1 MESVDEMP
9 LRAANVGRVS
19 DPKDKKKSD
28 KSRQARSVS
37 EQHDDNRAEITAH
50 GWLEAGSYED
60 EESAS
65 RFARKDRPDWLRLLA
80 DIEAD
85 LFDVV
90 VFWESSRGS
99 RKLGEWIDFLDLCRE
114 HKTLIHITT
123 HRHTYDV
130 ANRRDRKAL
139 VEDGVD
145 NEDESEKTSERVRR
159 HLKANKLAGMP
170 HGIVN
175 YGYERDHDP
184 RTGAL
189 LGQHPHPEHAAICAE
204 IIRRV
209 AAAEPVS
216 VICDDLEKRQVP
228 PPNSDKWYRRTIT
241 RIATSPAMIG
251 KIKVDGELIDAQWEP
266 VSDDPKFEETFWAA
280 QHVLSAPERKVTR
293 PGRARHLLS
302 YIMACGECG
311 SPVYADL
318 PRHRMKTA
326 KYTCSDM
333 HGHHASAPMAD
344 ADELVTLA
352 VLRRLAE
359 PDLYKHLVSGSDE
372 RVVQARAEAARLRAE
387 LDEWA
392 AADISAHAYGIRE
405 GKLLPLIEAAEKRAA
420 ELTVPLALRELL
432 APGADIAARWEAMT
446 VAARRDV
453 IRLLFP
459 GLRLIP
465 GRGPARDRIV
475 NRRAD
480 ELSELADL
488 PGA

>member
-37 EQHDDNRAEITAH
+37 EQHEDNRAEITAH

-85 LFDVV
+85 LYDVV

-114 HKTLIHITT
+114 HEVQIHVTT

-130 ANRRDRKAL
+130 SNRRDRKAL
-139 VEDGVD
+139 IEDGVD

-170 HGIVN
+170 HGICK
-175 YGYERDHDP
+175 YGFERIHDE

-189 LGQHPHPEHAAICAE
+189 LGQRPVPAHAAICAE

-216 VICDDLEKRQVP
+216 VIRDDLERRQVP
-228 PPNSDKWYRRTIT
+228 PPTGAVWYRRTVS

-251 KIKVDGELIDAQWEP
+251 KMRVDGELIDAQWPP
-266 VSDDPKFEETFWAA
+266 VADDDDFETVFWAA
-280 QHVLSAPERKVTR
+280 QHVLSAPGRKTTR

-311 SPVYADL
+311 SLVSADM
-318 PRHRMKTA
+318 PRHRMVTA
-326 KYTCSDM
+326 KYTCSNT
-333 HGHHASAPMAD
+333 HAHHASVPMAD
-344 ADELVTLA
+344 ADAFVSAA
-352 VLRRLAE
+352 VKRWCAR
-359 PDLYKHLVSGSDE
+359 PDFYKHLTSGADQ
-372 RVVQARAEAARLRAE
+372 RVMQARAEAARLRAE

-392 AADISAHAYGIRE
+392 EADISARAYKIRE
-405 GKLLPLIEAAEKRAA
+405 DRLLPLIEAAEKRAA
-420 ELTVPLALRELL
+420 ELSVPLPLREL
-432 APGADIAARWEAMT
+432 ASPGADIDARWDAMG
-446 VAARRDV
+446 VAARREV
-453 IRLLFP
+453 IRILFP
-459 GLRLIP
+459 GLKLMP
-465 GRGPARDRIV
+465 GREP
-475 NRRAD
+475 AD
-480 ELSELADL
+480 ERIIHA
-488 PGA
+488 PPPAG